1 MSPLL
6 FRIHQ
11 KFKIS
16 FLSYQKLNKNYDWV
30 KIKLFLG
37 NSTLENIQRMLCPK
51 HPAPQKKNLCVAT
64 TIQIIF
70 LK

>member
-1 MSPLL
+1 MIES
-6 FRIHQ
+6 
-11 KFKIS
+11 
-16 FLSYQKLNKNYDWV
+16 

-37 NSTLENIQRMLCPK
+37 NSTLENVQRMLRPK